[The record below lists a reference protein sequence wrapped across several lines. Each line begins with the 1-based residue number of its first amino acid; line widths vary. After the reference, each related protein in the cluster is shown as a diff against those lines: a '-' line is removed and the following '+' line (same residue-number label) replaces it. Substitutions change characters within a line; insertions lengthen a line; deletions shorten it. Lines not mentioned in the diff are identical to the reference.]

1 MKNQQVKRDVYQEVT
16 DKVIAALEKGTMPW
30 HRPWR
35 SAVNHHGGI
44 FPSNALTGNFYSGVN
59 VLLLWL
65 AAEEQGYCVN
75 RWLTFR
81 QAQQLGGSV
90 RKGETST
97 LAVIYKPFEV
107 PAEDKA
113 GNPLFDDSGKPLMV
127 QRSMLKANPLFNIAQ
142 CDGLPEHLLKSGDV
156 IPDEEKETLS
166 AEICNRVIAMYQ
178 ASGVGVTFAPQD
190 RAYYSPSKDSIVMP
204 VRGQFFTEADYWST
218 LLHEMVH
225 STGHST
231 RLNREGIT
239 SSSRKF
245 GDPVY
250 SFEELIAE
258 MGSAFL
264 CAQLEVL
271 GEVNHESYIEHW
283 LGVLREDKKALFRA
297 CKQAREASEF
307 LLNLSVSDS
316 AKAA

>member
-65 AAEEQGYCVN
+65 AAEEQGYGIN

-107 PAEDKA
+107 QAEDKE
-113 GNPLFDDSGKPLMV
+113 GNLLFDDAGKPLMV
-127 QRSMLKANPLFNIAQ
+127 QRSMLKANPLFNVAQ
-142 CDGLPEHLLKSGDV
+142 CDGLPEHLLQSGEV
-156 IPDEEKETLS
+156 IPDEDKDTLT
-166 AEICNRVIAMYQ
+166 AEICNRVTAMYQ
-178 ASGVGVTFAPQD
+178 ASGVSVIFAPQN
-190 RAYYSPSKDSIVMP
+190 RAYYSPLKDRIVMP
-204 VRGQFFTEADYWST
+204 LHKQFFTEADYWST

-250 SFEELIAE
+250 SFEELISE

-307 LLNLSVSDS
+307 LLSLGHSET
-316 AKAA
+316 AKVA

>member
-1 MKNQQVKRDVYQEVT
+1 MKNQHVKRDVYQEVT
-16 DKVIAALEKGTMPW
+16 DRVIAALEKGTMPW

-35 SAVNHHGGI
+35 AAVNHHGEI
-44 FPSNALTGNFYSGVN
+44 FPSNALTGNFYNGVN

-97 LAVIYKPFEV
+97 LAVIYKPLELQ
-107 PAEDKA
+107 AEDKE
-113 GNPLFDDSGKPLMV
+113 GNLLFEDAGKPLMI
-127 QRSMLKANPLFNIAQ
+127 QRSMLKANPLFNVAQ
-142 CDGLPEHLLKSGDV
+142 CDGLPNYLLQSGEA
-156 IPDEEKETLS
+156 IPGEEKTTVN
-166 AEICNRVIAMYQ
+166 ADICNRVTAMYQ
-178 ASGVGVTFAPQD
+178 ASGVNVNFFVQD
-190 RAYYSPSKDSIVMP
+190 RAYYSSSKDSIVMP
-204 VRGQFFTEADYWST
+204 SCEQFFTEADYWST

-239 SSSRKF
+239 SVSRKF

-283 LGVLREDKKALFRA
+283 LGVLKEDKKALFRA

-307 LLNLSVSDS
+307 LLNLTVSDS